1 MFNNTTNMYSSAKRV
16 TFFFVC
22 DASGSVTCL
31 CGMGNMTPLM
41 LINGTIK
48 EVLTTLG
55 KNPQLRARAEVVFI
69 AYSDTMKIL
78 VDKNAGEEG
87 KAPEFVFDTFEGGD
101 ESNHYGYK
109 SEYFIPLTDI
119 VDNPPTIEPMGGGTH
134 TARAIEAACHLR
146 LERSKD
152 ILSTSA
158 CDVSPSEMFLFTDG
172 HRGWQEST
180 NYIDSVIKKSNEL
193 AYSKDSESK
202 TIPVVIGLGNNL
214 DDTTKKTLSRISE
227 PIVGEKAFFWIK
239 GASNGEVEKGVKELY
254 KFIGPS
260 LVATSNYVEGSI
272 DTLLEGLRQQVRQ
285 VCPDL
290 LCTVN

>member
-16 TFFFVC
+16 TFFFIC

-31 CGMGNMTPLM
+31 CGMGNKTPLM
-41 LINGTIK
+41 LINDTIK
-48 EVLTTLG
+48 ESLTTLG

-78 VDKNAGEEG
+78 VDKNAGTG
-87 KAPEFVFDTFEGGD
+87 KAPEFVFVPFEGGD

-109 SEYFIPLTDI
+109 PEYFIPLPQI
-119 VDNPPTIEPMGGGTH
+119 VDKPPTIEATSGCTF

-152 ILSTSA
+152 ILSTSI

-172 HRGWQEST
+172 DRGWQESSG
-180 NYIDSVIKKSNEL
+180 YIESVIKKSNEL
-193 AYSKDSESK
+193 AYSKESDSK
-202 TIPVVIGLGNNL
+202 TIPVVIGLGTNL
-214 DDTTKKTLSRISE
+214 DNTTKKTLARISE
-227 PIVGEKAFFWIK
+227 PVTGEKAFFWIK
-239 GASNGEVEKGVKELY
+239 GASNGEVEKGIKALY

-260 LVATSNYVEGSI
+260 LVATSNYIESSI

-285 VCPDL
+285 VCPEL